1 MFTSRSLRK
10 AQVLTKRTSKRI
22 TRYFSKGIMR
32 IFGLSKDQY
41 PKTGVQPFSGD
52 PAKEPF

>member
-10 AQVLTKRTSKRI
+10 AQVLTKRASRRTM
-22 TRYFSKGIMR
+22 RYFGKGIMR

-52 PAKEPF
+52 PAKEQF